1 MVRCLNGFA
10 NSFVL
15 IDFDES
21 LTSRYFFILR
31 VSRVGYEMR
40 MLRITTVSTAV
51 PLLGSFVFEHKVN
64 VDVDT
69 HAILI
74 SDFMPPSKIGCLIFQ
89 QPSETL
95 NLLSCPPV
103 FSPFPGFNVAKS
115 QRTELF
121 IEHHF
126 SW

>member
-31 VSRVGYEMR
+31 VSRGGYEMR

-51 PLLGSFVFEHKVN
+51 PLLGSFVF
-64 VDVDT
+64 
-69 HAILI
+69 
-74 SDFMPPSKIGCLIFQ
+74 
-89 QPSETL
+89 
-95 NLLSCPPV
+95 
-103 FSPFPGFNVAKS
+103 
-115 QRTELF
+115 
-121 IEHHF
+121 
-126 SW
+126 

>member
-1 MVRCLNGFA
+1 MGGNEHPEEVLPTLLWIAHLGGTVAPRGKGWLVDGMVRCLNGFA

-51 PLLGSFVFEHKVN
+51 PLLGSFVF
-64 VDVDT
+64 
-69 HAILI
+69 
-74 SDFMPPSKIGCLIFQ
+74 
-89 QPSETL
+89 
-95 NLLSCPPV
+95 
-103 FSPFPGFNVAKS
+103 
-115 QRTELF
+115 
-121 IEHHF
+121 
-126 SW
+126 